1 LTHQVLRINDGAGL
15 VQTPLRERNDGA
27 RKETMKENVQIIAWT
42 IEIIVFLTAIAIGR
56 FVWRLGKRKSRE
68 KKVPSEP
75 R

>member
-1 LTHQVLRINDGAGL
+1 
-15 VQTPLRERNDGA
+15 
-27 RKETMKENVQIIAWT
+27 MKENVQIIAWT

-68 KKVPSEP
+68 KKAPTEP